1 MTASVRFPIP
11 LDSRFRLPLLLF
23 GARPSNAYVELRD
36 EQLSARFGF
45 FHFTTPLSNISR
57 WRIEG
62 PWSPITALG
71 VRASIRHHDVTF
83 GGNATGG
90 VRVDFREPVRFLF
103 LRPPAFYLTVGDLDG
118 LAAALAARGIGG
130 EDARRR

>member
-1 MTASVRFPIP
+1 MTASVRFPIR
-11 LDSRFRLPLLLF
+11 LDSRFKLPLLLF
-23 GARPSNAYVELRD
+23 GARPSNSYVELDGNRLRA
-36 EQLSARFGF
+36 QFGF
-45 FHFTTPLSNISR
+45 FHFSTLLSNITQ

-118 LAAALAARGIGG
+118 LAAALAARGIRG